1 MELRAARLF
10 SKVEFKSL
18 HCSFKVFLLL
28 SFVCYLVWYLSQSHN
43 GHNNWGNA
51 VYAFARDLVMSTEVE
66 ICCPT
71 IKTKTKQLLRVCVY
85 LCGEKG
91 SLLTSIRRKI
101 WLIVRAEVRNGM
113 VLLLWGCVSS
123 FLLPVPTL
131 NLKGYLGRKY
141 LSPIQ
146 YIYWGTWLFVPVP

>member
-1 MELRAARLF
+1 M
-10 SKVEFKSL
+10 
-18 HCSFKVFLLL
+18 
-28 SFVCYLVWYLSQSHN
+28 CYLVWYLSQSRN

-71 IKTKTKQLLRVCVY
+71 VTIKTKTKQLLRVCVY
-85 LCGEKG
+85 LCGDKG
-91 SLLTSIRRKI
+91 SLLTSILRKI

-131 NLKGYLGRKY
+131 NLKGYRVAVWRLECHSIQTSPHQKCAGDWGSHFSNQWGRLWY
-141 LSPIQ
+141 QQSSIHHPSS
-146 YIYWGTWLFVPVP
+146 V